1 MRTSETTK
9 NIAPAVTAASN
20 ASTGAKKDGKNPH
33 YKSTYATLSSVINAS
48 NKPLVD
54 NDLSIQQ
61 ELGRITKNQ
70 TIIVVTRLTHGE
82 SSEWY
87 ETDTEAPLKNKDIHV
102 LMSTFT
108 YCRRN
113 AISALLNMPVED
125 DDGNKSHDAKEQEPD
140 FDTEPLIKN
149 IYQAVTIEELD
160 AIANTI
166 RHTKMPSD
174 SKATLRSLY
183 LTAKRSMLKSED
195 NNENT

>member
-1 MRTSETTK
+1 MRQSETIK
-9 NIAPAVTAASN
+9 NIKPAMTAASN
-20 ASTGAKKDGKNPH
+20 AITGAKKDGKNPH

-48 NKPLVD
+48 NKPLND

-70 TIIVVTRLTHGE
+70 TIIVVTRLTHGK
-82 SSEWY
+82 SGEWL

-125 DDGNKSHDAKEQEPD
+125 DDGNKSHDAKPE
-140 FDTEPLIKN
+140 FDTLPLL
-149 IYQAVTIEELD
+149 QSIE
-160 AIANTI
+160 AC
-166 RHTKMPSD
+166 
-174 SKATLRSLY
+174 ATLEQLNLAGNVIKTTQMDNAAKNKLRSAWNIRKQFLDKAQ
-183 LTAKRSMLKSED
+183 TAETEAD
-195 NNENT
+195 T

>member
-20 ASTGAKKDGKNPH
+20 AITGAKKDGKNPH

-113 AISALLNMPVED
+113 AISALLNMPVDD
-125 DDGNKSHDAKEQEPD
+125 DDGNKSHDAKAEKIVVDLEPM
-140 FDTEPLIKN
+140 LIKISESMDN
-149 IYQAVTIEELD
+149 DSLEAVAKEIRNAELPTN
-160 AIANTI
+160 AKAKLRKAWTEQKSILIAVE
-166 RHTKMPSD
+166 
-174 SKATLRSLY
+174 KAE
-183 LTAKRSMLKSED
+183 A
-195 NNENT
+195 

>member
-1 MRTSETTK
+1 MRQSETIK
-9 NIAPAVTAASN
+9 NIAPAMTAASN
-20 ASTGAKKDGKNPH
+20 AITGAKKDGKNPH

-48 NKPLVD
+48 NKPLND

-70 TIIVVTRLTHGE
+70 TIIVVTRLTHGK
-82 SSEWY
+82 SGEWL

-125 DDGNKSHDAKEQEPD
+125 DDGNKSHDAKPE
-140 FDTEPLIKN
+140 FDTLPLL
-149 IYQAVTIEELD
+149 QSIE
-160 AIANTI
+160 AC
-166 RHTKMPSD
+166 
-174 SKATLRSLY
+174 ATLEQLNLAGNVIKTTQMDNAAKNKLRSAWNIRKQFLDKAQ
-183 LTAKRSMLKSED
+183 TAETEAD
-195 NNENT
+195 T